1 MGRVDQASGWV
12 WEKAY
17 TGVGW
22 GGVWGRK
29 SGNQH
34 RRWNRVEARGEESF
48 QRGGGALNATE
59 LRG

>member
-48 QRGGGALNATE
+48 QKGWGGS
-59 LRG
+59 